1 MPAALAVAAVV
12 VVLALASC
20 QSASSPSSG
29 SSSASGSPALV
40 SQRIAATSTACRQW
54 LSSYASAASPTPTP
68 GWCDG
73 FAGWMSGQVA
83 SGHMTGTTTWNNPQ
97 SMLSACRQW
106 ATSAG
111 GSGGTGTTGSAWC
124 DQMVTWMSQYMGRW
138 GDWQDWD
145 HHMGGWNSQSPSP
158 GGSQALQSQRID
170 AMWTACRQWLT
181 SDTGARS
188 AAPSSTWCAGFAGWM
203 SGQVAFGHM
212 TGTTT

>member
-1 MPAALAVAAVV
+1 MGTASRPVCTGPDAPCPARRSRWGWPAMPAALAVAAVF
-12 VVLALASC
+12 VVLALVSC
-20 QSASSPSSG
+20 QSASSPTSSPTSG

-68 GWCDG
+68 EWCDG
-73 FAGWMSGQVA
+73 FAGWMSAQVA
-83 SGHMTGTTTWNNPQ
+83 SAHMTGTTTWNNPQ

-111 GSGGTGTTGSAWC
+111 GSGGPGTTGSAWC

-145 HHMGGWNSQSPSP
+145 HHMGGWNSHMSGSPDQSPRPTSMGGP
-158 GGSQALQSQRID
+158 GGGMMGR
-170 AMWTACRQWLT
+170 
-181 SDTGARS
+181 
-188 AAPSSTWCAGFAGWM
+188 
-203 SGQVAFGHM
+203 
-212 TGTTT
+212 